1 MQPNQAIPMKNKI
14 PFLRNVSAAALM
26 MVAIPAAVAATSS
39 SDFSTEPDKSMAA
52 AHESFL
58 KGDMQ
63 KASASIDKAAASV
76 KKESEKVDASA
87 KEGVK
92 QAGDELDKLGQS
104 VKSGAVKS
112 DDELKKT
119 FAHVDNELAKGWH
132 ATAEES
138 MKAGND
144 AS

>member
-1 MQPNQAIPMKNKI
+1 
-14 PFLRNVSAAALM
+14 
-26 MVAIPAAVAATSS
+26 
-39 SDFSTEPDKSMAA
+39 MA
-52 AHESFL
+52 
-58 KGDMQ
+58 
-63 KASASIDKAAASV
+63 
-76 KKESEKVDASA
+76 ASA

-92 QAGDELDKLGQS
+92 EAGDELDKLGQS

-119 FAHVDNELAKGWH
+119 FAHVDNELAKAWH

-144 AS
+144 AT

>member
-1 MQPNQAIPMKNKI
+1 MKNKI
-14 PFLRNVSAAALM
+14 PSLRIVSAAAL
-26 MVAIPAAVAATSS
+26 VIAAVPAAFAAKSS
-39 SDFSTEPDKSMAA
+39 SNFTTEPDRSMAA

-76 KKESEKVDASA
+76 KPESEKVAASA
-87 KEGVK
+87 KKGVK
-92 QAGDELDKLGQS
+92 KAGDDLDKLGQS
-104 VKSGAVKS
+104 VKRGAVKS

-138 MKAGND
+138 MKAGKD
-144 AS
+144 ASAVSS